1 MSEMKPWLVD
11 VPVQFNIWIRP
22 ECQKKQWEVI
32 RAVRPRILFVVS
44 DGGRTEEEWALINEN
59 RTMIDTGIDWDCEV
73 HKLYSDRNYGM
84 YQNQMNA
91 NEYIWARVD
100 RCIFMEDDV
109 VPAPTFFA
117 FCRDLLEKYRDDT
130 RISMIA
136 GLNFLG
142 AYDRP
147 EADYFFA
154 KSTHVWGFATWKR
167 VYDNY
172 YDFTYAKQPYT
183 MELLH
188 QAAANHPSFVKKIDA
203 YAQNEYYQG
212 HRAFEEFFLEFA
224 VYGYHQLAIIPT
236 RNMICNIG
244 ASADST
250 HFTNLNDLP
259 KDVQDLFNMKTY
271 DVSFPLK
278 HPDYVIADDY
288 YDRKVHE
295 INADMG
301 WPKIRRQIERKYLYV
316 RSGKNIFEGVKK
328 VLKRRASSNR
338 EFEK

>member
-259 KDVQDLFNMKTY
+259 KDVQNLFNMKTY

-316 RSGKNIFEGVKK
+316 RSGKNFFEGVKK

>member
-1 MSEMKPWLVD
+1 MAELKPWLVD

-32 RAVRPRILFVVS
+32 REVRPSILFVVS
-44 DGGRTEEEWALINEN
+44 DGGRNDEEWNLINEN
-59 RTMIDTGIDWDCEV
+59 RAMIDNGIDWDCEV
-73 HKLYSDRNYGM
+73 HKLYSEKNYGM

-109 VPAPTFFA
+109 VPSPTFFS
-117 FCRDLLEKYRDDT
+117 FCKDLLERYKDDT

-142 AYDRP
+142 NYDRP
-147 EADYFFA
+147 EADYFFS

-172 YDFTYAKQPYT
+172 YNFAYGKSPYT
-183 MELLH
+183 MDLLQH
-188 QAAANHPSFVKKIDA
+188 ITAENPSFLKKINA
-203 YAQNEYYQG
+203 YAENDYYQG

-244 ASADST
+244 ASSDST

-259 KDVQDLFNMKTY
+259 KDVQNLFHMKTY
-271 DVSFPLK
+271 DVSFPLT
-278 HPDYVIADDY
+278 HPEYVIEDY
-288 YDRKVHE
+288 YYDKKVHE

-301 WPKIRRQIERKYLYV
+301 WPKLKRQIERKYLYI
-316 RSGKNIFEGVKK
+316 RSGKNIIEGAKR
-328 VLKRRASSNR
+328 VLARRAANHR